1 MNVYQPVCDR
11 TQQKTYQ
18 NPCLLG
24 CRKILKGE
32 YADCLCLRSNMTV
45 AVGMLKKKT
54 NKTLDIN
61 TIFDF

>member
-45 AVGMLKKKT
+45 AVGMLKKKQT
-54 NKTLDIN
+54 KH
-61 TIFDF
+61 